1 MFITHDFKMAQIL
14 FISMIKFILE
24 GYKNKM
30 RLGLEV
36 THMTELSNKVLSVIR
51 SNGNIRVSENVL
63 LSRFSQKEI
72 DIALSELEEN
82 GLVNVYP
89 QYVSRTIE
97 VI

>member
-1 MFITHDFKMAQIL
+1 MSHHT
-14 FISMIKFILE
+14 E
-24 GYKNKM
+24 
-30 RLGLEV
+30 RLSDEKSGLWKEV

-63 LSRFSQKEI
+63 LSRFFQKEI

-82 GLVNVYP
+82 GLVNVYS
-89 QYVSRTIE
+89 QYVSRIIE